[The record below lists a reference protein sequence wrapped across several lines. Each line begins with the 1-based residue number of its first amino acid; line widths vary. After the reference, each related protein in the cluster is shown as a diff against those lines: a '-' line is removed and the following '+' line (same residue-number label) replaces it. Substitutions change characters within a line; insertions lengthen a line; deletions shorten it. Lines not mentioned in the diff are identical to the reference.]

1 LETHAEYGI
10 IKKTQSIRTQ
20 TMTEPQSDPTWTQP
34 LIHLVFASAELPL
47 ISKATQT
54 ARVTSA
60 ANIKPEALSLE
71 WAEQDAQRCL
81 GMARIGPHTLF
92 IVGMAAPLPADVM
105 DRTVMVSPWGAQIK
119 AAMRQH
125 RAHISLVYA
134 KGHADPVEQMIA
146 LYSLASA
153 FETEDLLGILNPNAW
168 NAHPPADFLSPTKLA
183 QYRREIPFNL
193 WVGYVRFYTDDQSF
207 WLVTKGHHVFDVP
220 DLAYFIEAGQD
231 PDVVITL
238 FTNLFYYLYE
248 NDVFVTAGDTLEI
261 QGTGQQLQ
269 FSQVTE
275 LIDDLMG
282 PSGTLVITQA
292 ESPN

>member
-1 LETHAEYGI
+1 
-10 IKKTQSIRTQ
+10 
-20 TMTEPQSDPTWTQP
+20 MTEPQPYSPIYPPMLYLIYATTDLPAPNTARLVQHMPFFSSDAQDDPTLTWTQGSS
-34 LIHLVFASAELPL
+34 HSGQGSAVFIGHQL
-47 ISKATQT
+47 Q
-54 ARVTSA
+54 
-60 ANIKPEALSLE
+60 
-71 WAEQDAQRCL
+71 
-81 GMARIGPHTLF
+81 MAGL
-92 IVGMAAPLPADVM
+92 AAPLPPGVI

-134 KGHADPVEQMIA
+134 GQNPDPVEQMLA
-146 LYSLASA
+146 LYALAGT
-153 FETEDLLGILNPNAW
+153 FETEDLLGIVNPNAW
-168 NAHPPADFLSPTKLA
+168 NAHPPADFLSPASLA
-183 QYRREIPFNL
+183 QFRQEIPFNL

-220 DLAYFIEAGQD
+220 DLAYFIEPGQD
-231 PDVVITL
+231 PDAVITL

-248 NDVFVTAGDTLEI
+248 DDVFVTAGDTLEI

-275 LIDDLMG
+275 MIDDLMG

-292 ESPN
+292 ESPD